1 MNFVSNVFKKYLN
14 KNEHGN
20 QNDQNVLNQLLI
32 DKASDNSESKT
43 VEDNKDVI
51 EENDCYQDAE
61 TDQGKEAFS
70 VSYPEGEMCNQTNT
84 DKIEQQTTL
93 PEIVQEHETNKQK
106 KRISSSSN
114 HNDADSLDNSMIDSL
129 ELDVNLAENLNNVAT
144 PNNLYGLRNNE
155 NDTFVSL
162 SQINIQ
168 KNGFN
173 SEKVENQQDLL
184 NTNETLELIPSV
196 IESDQNN
203 YEQNNQNKCLDECN
217 VKNDIAI
224 DEKLIS
230 EPTTLE
236 LEVLIGDTNEH
247 PKFSIEEN
255 LILKENSIDVTVNE
269 EVNNQIGNINSR
281 LENNPLYNRQDTREF
296 ENLEQEFEKNT
307 NRGDAVL
314 EELLTCQK
322 INEEAETTDFI
333 KTTNTENKTIEEK
346 NICENLLEDDP
357 LFLASLEDSIEKHID
372 QQKESLD
379 QVNDLRDLN
388 IESHVSR
395 VLQRQ
400 DTKEFEI
407 IEKQLAKDETKYEEF
422 PIGDNSESYSP
433 NISLQKTEQLT
444 VEKNDSLEKINTI
457 KIEEHIDNN
466 TPNVVQETSSNLKT
480 NVSKIWEKIKD
491 DKIDEKT
498 WHKNCTT
505 KSYKDDENAIR
516 KYRHLLKL
524 YEAQIATQG
533 EDLEKL
539 KIEFEKNMRHF
550 TNTEMAFSDVF
561 EKYEKAK
568 LVITAYR
575 KNEDVLLENLQ
586 SAEHQ
591 LNELECKCLKMKQ
604 QLTEQ
609 IKRAERQVEQ
619 EKEIYKRDITKLQA
633 VVKRLEI
640 KASSLEVALHQKT
653 EECQALAALCDDI
666 TGRTN

>member
-561 EKYEKAK
+561 EYVWILVFHQFIIKYYLGSMKK
-568 LVITAYR
+568 L
-575 KNEDVLLENLQ
+575 N
-586 SAEHQ
+586 
-591 LNELECKCLKMKQ
+591 
-604 QLTEQ
+604 
-609 IKRAERQVEQ
+609 
-619 EKEIYKRDITKLQA
+619 
-633 VVKRLEI
+633 
-640 KASSLEVALHQKT
+640 
-653 EECQALAALCDDI
+653 
-666 TGRTN
+666 